1 MKKLFKIIAIV
12 IICIIIVL
20 LCLYF
25 LVTSSFFLKKAVL
38 PMIASSIGAKISTE
52 TIVFSPFESAV
63 EFTKL
68 NINSKDNY
76 SIKIGSF
83 QTKFRLF
90 ELFNNK
96 IIVDKFNLKDSY
108 IEIVQ
113 KEEIKNEST
122 PIDEIQKPDNNEN
135 IKVDNQSA
143 PLYLDLNNIVIDNLN
158 FTYEVTRSNIDK
170 TSLTE
175 FKNFN
180 LSIPR
185 IKSGEKSNTKF
196 ECQFNIFDGKY
207 EDKLSGSLA
216 ADIETVLKNNSY
228 PSNLDLTSKL
238 TVEDNITPITV
249 HFESLTGEN
258 TNIHPFKLNGEF
270 TKLPLLPLF
279 KTFIGG
285 SYSKTDGMVDSFEIK
300 INGSNLTNFDI
311 NSNIEG
317 TIKSQI
323 KNLTLP
329 TEVQQYGIAKIIFLP
344 FEILSH
350 LSSYTGENIISR
362 NMTLISDSA
371 QQITQGMKDMLF
383 KTGDINISL
392 NRGVVNIKQLEF
404 KGDDYNAVRSLS
416 IKGKIDLNSTMKLS
430 TSTSL
435 AGIIIPIRILGTLD
449 NPKPNFVTTLPGM
462 IIGTTSNI
470 LSTGFEAAKSI
481 GTSLIS
487 SKKEDIN
494 KKE

>member
-1 MKKLFKIIAIV
+1 
-12 IICIIIVL
+12 
-20 LCLYF
+20 
-25 LVTSSFFLKKAVL
+25 
-38 PMIASSIGAKISTE
+38 MIGSSIGAKISTE

-63 EFTKL
+63 QFTKL
-68 NINSKDNY
+68 SINSKDNY
-76 SIKIGSF
+76 SVKIGSF
-83 QTKFRLF
+83 QTKFKLF
-90 ELFNNK
+90 ELFNNR

-122 PIDEIQKPDNNEN
+122 PIDDKQEPDNKESKN
-135 IKVDNQSA
+135 VDNQST

-158 FTYEVTRSNIDK
+158 FTYKVIRSNIDK

-196 ECQFNIFDGKY
+196 ECQFNIFDGKH
-207 EDKLSGSLA
+207 EDKLSGSLV

-238 TVEDNITPITV
+238 TVKDNITPITI
-249 HFESLTGEN
+249 HFESLTEKDK
-258 TNIHPFKLNGEF
+258 NIHPFNLNGEF

-279 KTFIGG
+279 KTFVGG
-285 SYSKTDGMVDSFEIK
+285 SYSKTDGMIESFELK
-300 INGSNLTNFDI
+300 INGSNLSNCEI
-311 NSNIEG
+311 KSNIDC
-317 TIKSQI
+317 TLKSKV

-329 TEVQQYGIAKIIFLP
+329 SELKQHGIARLIFLP
-344 FEILSH
+344 IEILAH
-350 LSSYTGENIISR
+350 LSNYTGNNIISR
-362 NMTLISDSA
+362 NMTTISDSA
-371 QQITQGMKDMLF
+371 QEISQGIKDMHF
-383 KTGDINISL
+383 KTGNINISL
-392 NRGVVNIKQLEF
+392 NRGVVNIKQLDF

-481 GTSLIS
+481 GTSLTSNKKNKIK
-487 SKKEDIN
+487 KKE
-494 KKE
+494 